1 MFLIS
6 TQGHNLNS
14 FLVTFVILY
23 NKSKLFLDVVLENWC
38 FWHQTPKKHY
48 FLSLKTNKW
57 TRCQFISAS
66 LTSTQNHHT
75 TPDNALVI
83 NHWIISCNSENMLF
97 ILVEL
102 REYCR
107 KRKKDRRDREKQT
120 GESVAVD
127 LG

>member
-1 MFLIS
+1 
-6 TQGHNLNS
+6 
-14 FLVTFVILY
+14 
-23 NKSKLFLDVVLENWC
+23 
-38 FWHQTPKKHY
+38 
-48 FLSLKTNKW
+48 
-57 TRCQFISAS
+57 
-66 LTSTQNHHT
+66 
-75 TPDNALVI
+75 
-83 NHWIISCNSENMLF
+83 MLF